1 MRTFRVFK
9 FIGMGILGIAAI
21 SLFVFITMHL
31 WNCLIP
37 LLFHGPILSY
47 WQTAGL
53 LLLSK
58 IFFSGF
64 HGRHHGRHH
73 GRCHG
78 RGEMKDCCN
87 GERPNREEWW
97 KRFHEMKKGRECCSK
112 TEESNSNS

>member
-21 SLFVFITMHL
+21 SLFVFITMHI
-31 WNCLIP
+31 WNWLIP
-37 LLFHGPILSY
+37 QLFHGPIVSY

-58 IFFSGF
+58 IFFSGIGH
-64 HGRHHGRHH
+64 HGRHHGRHF
-73 GRCHG
+73 G
-78 RGEMKDCCN
+78 RGDMRHCRD

-97 KRFHEMKKGRECCSK
+97 KKFNEMNKERECYSK
-112 TEESNSNS
+112 PE